1 MTEDIK
7 KLIANMQKSAIGN
20 RHYRENTNKQTLYDI
35 LRKCERNRR
44 IFNEMLFRA
53 LAIGCIIKNTK
64 KCYETE
70 DYNLSVHDGQYAN
83 SFRFTPYAIVINDID
98 DIYYAKNNNPYDYRA
113 DEIYKMKIYIAS
125 HTARTEIN
133 VITQFNRDNLSSG
146 SQIIFLQLKN
156 EDDINRNPVII
167 PCLIDLNELKKF
179 GFTINTNYN
188 KSLSFDIYEGKLEEK
203 INEILSAKQFNNS
216 YFSIDD
222 LKEIISVYEDF
233 KNTKGIVNKYLEDCK
248 TNLEIIALDIYKN
261 IINDYKNNF
270 LNITNHYTFTQT
282 LEYYKP
288 GTIIRKVCRESDLI
302 IYNKFE
308 AAHKIEEENA
318 KKVYGYSSTLP
329 RVIFAKH
336 TSNSYIEYLPILS
349 SDLDNLIKELGAT
362 TNGLQLQEKDND
374 INKLIINVDSL
385 TFEDLLINSH
395 DEKTK

>member
-1 MTEDIK
+1 
-7 KLIANMQKSAIGN
+7 
-20 RHYRENTNKQTLYDI
+20 
-35 LRKCERNRR
+35 
-44 IFNEMLFRA
+44 MLFRA

-233 KNTKGIVNKYLEDCK
+233 KNTKGIVNKYLEDFK

-336 TSNSYIEYLPILS
+336 TSNSYIEYLPILY